1 MANTKKKLTFSTAK
15 GIAMYPW
22 LNKADFQFDSNG
34 QFKVNLKL
42 DKADA
47 ADLIKAVQEAA
58 NNEFGTKEA
67 QNVRLPFKTDE
78 DTGQLI
84 IVTKSKFRPKIMDSQ
99 GNLISENNVPP
110 IYGGST
116 LKLAGTIYPY
126 VAGGNKGVSLQLAGV
141 QIVELSQG
149 ETSSVSFAAEEG
161 GFVAANDNL
170 SAANDNQPAAEGDGG
185 QAYNF

>member
-1 MANTKKKLTFSTAK
+1 MATKKKLTFSTSK

-42 DKADA
+42 DKKDA
-47 ADLIKAVQEAA
+47 AVLIDQVKEAA
-58 NNEFGTKEA
+58 ANEFGVKEA
-67 QNVRLPFKTDE
+67 QNIRMPFKTDD
-78 DTGQLI
+78 DTGQII
-84 IVTKSKFRPKIMDSQ
+84 IVTKSKFKPKFMDSQ
-99 GNLISENNVPP
+99 GQLISENNVPQ

-149 ETSSVSFAAEEG
+149 ETSAVSFGVEEG
-161 GFVAANDNL
+161 GFVADNDNG
-170 SAANDNQPAAEGDGG
+170 SEEGG